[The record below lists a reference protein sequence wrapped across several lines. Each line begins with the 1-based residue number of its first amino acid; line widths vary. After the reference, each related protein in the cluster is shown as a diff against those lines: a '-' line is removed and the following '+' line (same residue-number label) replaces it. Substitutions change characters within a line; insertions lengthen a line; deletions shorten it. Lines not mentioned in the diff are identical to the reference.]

1 MIAYCPARPA
11 SGWSPVRLGER
22 GWDEIKGRL
31 PELEEPLK
39 FMGVSLAWIGAD
51 LLGHQVIPPLEAER
65 TPPTYYR
72 NKLLLAPAFLLAGRV
87 VSDVIGGSPAVRALT
102 LGTTANLLMQ
112 ISYLFSY
119 PADFNL
125 GVFLLHEAIV
135 VPLSYFLIGK
145 PGRVLFFKE
154 GPG

>member
-1 MIAYCPARPA
+1 VIAYRPSSPSKWTPA
-11 SGWSPVRLGER
+11 RLGER

-51 LLGHQVIPPLEAER
+51 LIGHQLIPSIEGER

-72 NKLLLAPAFLLAGRV
+72 NKLLLAPVFLLAGRV
-87 VSDVIGGSPAVRALT
+87 VSDVIGGPPALRAFT

-112 ISYLFSY
+112 LGYLKSY

-125 GVFLLHEAIV
+125 AVFLLHEAIV

>member
-1 MIAYCPARPA
+1 M
-11 SGWSPVRLGER
+11 GER
-22 GWDEIKGRL
+22 GWQEIKGRL

-39 FMGVSLAWIGAD
+39 FIGVSLAWIGAD
-51 LLGHQVIPPLEAER
+51 LIGHQLIPTIAAER

-72 NKLLLAPAFLLAGRV
+72 NKLLFAPVFLLAGRI
-87 VSDVIGGSPAVRALT
+87 VSDLIGGSPVVRALT
-102 LGTTANLLMQ
+102 LGTTANALMQ
-112 ISYLFSY
+112 AGYLMSY

-125 GVFLLHEAIV
+125 SVFLLHEAIV

-145 PGRVLFFKE
+145 PGRIIFFKE

>member
-1 MIAYCPARPA
+1 MLGFRPA
-11 SGWSPVRLGER
+11 SGKNWAPARMGER
-22 GWDEIKGRL
+22 GWQEIKGRL

-39 FMGVSLAWIGAD
+39 FIGVSLAWIGAD
-51 LLGHQVIPPLEAER
+51 LVGHQLIPTIAAER

-72 NKLLLAPAFLLAGRV
+72 NKLLFAPVFLLAGRL
-87 VSDVIGGSPAVRALT
+87 VSDLIGGSPVVRSLT
-102 LGTTANLLMQ
+102 LGTTANALMQ
-112 ISYLFSY
+112 VGYLMSY

-125 GVFLLHEAIV
+125 SVFLLHEAIV

-145 PGRVLFFKE
+145 PGRIIFFKE